1 MKETLNTLKVLA
13 EESRLRI
20 FMALNEHELCV
31 CQIVVLLGLAA
42 STTSKHLALMY
53 QAGIID
59 QRKVGRWAY
68 YQVSKTWKKQH
79 RLSEWLVDELAD
91 SAKIAADRTRLE
103 KILAMPLDEVCGF
116 VTCPETAVSSAA
128 SKNCLFKE
136 FENGNKNSQG

>member
-20 FMALNEHELCV
+20 FMALNDHELCV

-53 QAGIID
+53 QAGVID

-68 YQVSKTWKKQH
+68 YRVSKTWKQQH

-91 SAKIAADRTRLE
+91 SEKIAADRERLE
-103 KILAMPLDEVCGF
+103 KILAMPLDEVCNF
-116 VTCPETAVSSAA
+116 VTCPENATSPGNSSDC
-128 SKNCLFKE
+128 SESDCC
-136 FENGNKNSQG
+136 